1 MAVFGLLIRGGPHL
15 ACPLFVL
22 VSWTMMPVFDISCP
36 SHDNVLDH
44 AMCVEYRETI
54 AGTNAGWVW
63 NGLSWFSWGCKWRR
77 RWRWSV
83 GGAGSESKEDLK
95 MT

>member
-1 MAVFGLLIRGGPHL
+1 MSF
-15 ACPLFVL
+15 
-22 VSWTMMPVFDISCP
+22 
-36 SHDNVLDH
+36 LDH

-83 GGAGSESKEDLK
+83 GGAGPESKEDLK
-95 MT
+95 MNRTVERLRTGERH